1 MYELLYF
8 YTYREQY
15 QGVRSPAPRNG
26 AHYFDAGAKF
36 HVPSDYP
43 YSAYFF
49 AHILEFQF
57 LRSLC
62 TAAGQYDPGNPG
74 KPLHKCDL
82 EGSKIAGQRLRD
94 GLSLGL
100 SKHWS
105 EALNV
110 ITNGERELSASAIIE
125 YFKPLHEFLIKEN
138 RKSRGKVYNPI
149 EFIYFFIDFEG
160 KTFHF
165 NGV

>member
-1 MYELLYF
+1 M
-8 YTYREQY
+8 
-15 QGVRSPAPRNG
+15 
-26 AHYFDAGAKF
+26 
-36 HVPSDYP
+36 PSDYP
-43 YSAYFF
+43 YSAYFV

-62 TAAGQYDPGNPG
+62 IAAGQYEPNNPE

-82 EGSKIAGQRLRD
+82 EGSKVAGQRLRD

-110 ITNGERELSASAIIE
+110 ITNGERDLSADAIVE

-138 RKSRGKVYNPI
+138 RKNRGKICKIQLIPI
-149 EFIYFFIDFEG
+149 RCSFFNFEE
-160 KTFHF
+160 KIFHV
-165 NGV
+165 NGVGFCFE

>member
-1 MYELLYF
+1 MVNF
-8 YTYREQY
+8 HSFREQY
-15 QGVRSPAPRNG
+15 QGVRSPTPRNG
-26 AHYFDAGAKF
+26 AQYFDAGAKF
-36 HVPSDYP
+36 HVPSDYS
-43 YSAYFF
+43 YVAYYV

-62 TAAGQYDPGNPG
+62 IAAGQYEPNSPE

-82 EGSKIAGQRLRD
+82 EGSTIAGQRLRD
-94 GLSLGL
+94 GLSMGS

-110 ITNGERELSASAIIE
+110 ITHGERELSADAIVE

-138 RKSRGKVYNPI
+138 RKSRGKI
-149 EFIYFFIDFEG
+149 HQIQLLYFFFG
-160 KTFHF
+160 NFFSSKF
-165 NGV
+165 

>member
-1 MYELLYF
+1 M
-8 YTYREQY
+8 
-15 QGVRSPAPRNG
+15 
-26 AHYFDAGAKF
+26 
-36 HVPSDYP
+36 
-43 YSAYFF
+43 AYFV

-62 TAAGQYDPGNPG
+62 IAAGQYEPKNPK

-94 GLSLGL
+94 GLSMGT

-110 ITNGERELSASAIIE
+110 ITNGERELYADAIVE
-125 YFKPLHEFLIKEN
+125 YFKPLHDFLIEEN
-138 RKSRGKVYNPI
+138 RKSRGNFPYNR
-149 EFIYFFIDFEG
+149 
-160 KTFHF
+160 
-165 NGV
+165 

>member
-1 MYELLYF
+1 MNNIRIDIFTCHSE
-8 YTYREQY
+8 EY
-15 QGVRSPAPRNG
+15 QAVRSPAPRND
-26 AHYFDAGAKF
+26 AKYFDAGAKF

-43 YSAYFF
+43 YSAYFV

-62 TAAGQYDPGNPG
+62 IAAGQYEPNNPQ

-82 EGSKIAGQRLRD
+82 EGSKVAGQRLRD

-110 ITNGERELSASAIIE
+110 ITNGERELSADAIVE
-125 YFKPLHEFLIKEN
+125 YFKPLHEFLIEEN
-138 RKSRGKVYNPI
+138 RKSRGKTTQKT
-149 EFIYFFIDFEG
+149 IDLIW
-160 KTFHF
+160 KKNRRKHF
-165 NGV
+165 PCQ